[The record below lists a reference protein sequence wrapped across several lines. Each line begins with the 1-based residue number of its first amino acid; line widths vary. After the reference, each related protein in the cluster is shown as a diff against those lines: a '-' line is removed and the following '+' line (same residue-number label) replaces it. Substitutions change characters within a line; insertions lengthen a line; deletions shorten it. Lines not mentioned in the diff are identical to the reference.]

1 MLNKR
6 FLFALLLPVLAT
18 AAMAQDGGAKCPL
31 VYDVENT
38 GSNFAKPLMPE
49 PEKLPVIRE
58 LPDALEGVASFADW
72 AKHRSDIGHMI
83 QHYGIGEKPA
93 VEPQQVSAH
102 MEGDTALVV
111 DG

>member
-1 MLNKR
+1 MLKNR

-18 AAMAQDGGAKCPL
+18 AAVAQDGGAKCPL

-58 LPDALEGVASFADW
+58 LPDALEGVASFADVPIFSGTVPIFS
-72 AKHRSDIGHMI
+72 KILLFRYS
-83 QHYGIGEKPA
+83 
-93 VEPQQVSAH
+93 SL
-102 MEGDTALVV
+102 T
-111 DG
+111 